1 MSAAPD
7 ACAHCGQ
14 LRGEFVGH
22 GDGVEFDGNRH
33 VCADR
38 RRWTQAERDAFRVQA
53 RQRDPRA
60 AFAPSTERI
69 AELFGSRSARPVEER
84 AA

>member
-1 MSAAPD
+1 MSAAID
-7 ACAHCGQ
+7 TCVHCRG

-22 GDGVEFDGNRH
+22 GDGTVFDGGCH

-53 RQRDPRA
+53 RRRDPRA

-69 AELFGSRSARPVEER
+69 AELFGGRSAR
-84 AA
+84 